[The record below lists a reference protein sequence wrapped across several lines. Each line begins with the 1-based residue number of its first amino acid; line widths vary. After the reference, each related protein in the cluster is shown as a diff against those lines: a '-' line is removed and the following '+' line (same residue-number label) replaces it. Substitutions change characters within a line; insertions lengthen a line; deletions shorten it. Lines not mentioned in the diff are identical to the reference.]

1 MITIKRLSEVENYKK
16 EISIFLLKEESPVV
30 GDKRLTGNAILQFI
44 KPIYD
49 ANNSIVLLDN
59 EKIVGCLIGA
69 KGNQTSLK
77 SYGLDNQFNVENEL
91 KNNTFIDFL
100 YFYIEK
106 EYRKDRN
113 DYKMCLY
120 AFNNIVKGKYKYI
133 TIGVVDSIN
142 THNYWQKFFKFKLL
156 FDLGGAK
163 YYYLDTDTILKEFK
177 IHNKNIL
184 LENKIR
190 TLVKEYINPYMLKS
204 KYLSPKDEDKPYQ
217 ITDKERNI
225 ISKWSERSYNRNGI
239 NVSFYNINKET
250 LNLNISKIPISAK
263 IIKDNNTKTMQF
275 AVTYSCIINNE
286 KEALITVRSTT
297 KKRFN
302 DKTKITFVLYDNF
315 LLTPNP
321 ELILISKP
329 YSKSGNSRHKSDLI
343 SLIKNTRDYLSKRIN
358 NMLEKGKLL
367 QHPFTKEGIDLD
379 EFDDFFNIDLSNYH
393 IS

>member
-1 MITIKRLSEVENYKK
+1 MGTTSYVAPRLEDIYYSKNNQPLNKK
-16 EISIFLLKEESPVV
+16 LY
-30 GDKRLTGNAILQFI
+30 I
-44 KPIYD
+44 KP
-49 ANNSIVLLDN
+49 
-59 EKIVGCLIGA
+59 
-69 KGNQTSLK
+69 
-77 SYGLDNQFNVENEL
+77 
-91 KNNTFIDFL
+91 
-100 YFYIEK
+100 
-106 EYRKDRN
+106 EYRRNRN
-113 DYKMCLY
+113 DYKMCSY
-120 AFNNIVKGKYKYI
+120 VFFNMIKDNYQFI
-133 TIGVVDSIN
+133 TLGVIDQIK
-142 THNYWQKFFKFKLL
+142 THNYWKKFFNFQLL
-156 FDLGGAK
+156 LSIAGSK
-163 YYYLDTDTILKEFK
+163 YYYLDTATILKEFK

-190 TLVKEYINPYMLKS
+190 TLVKEYINPYILKS
-204 KYLSPKDEDKPYQ
+204 KYISPKDEDKPYQ
-217 ITDKERNI
+217 ITDKEKNI

-250 LNLNISKIPISAK
+250 LNLNISKTPISAK

-286 KEALITVRSTT
+286 KEALLTVRSTT

-315 LLTPNP
+315 SLTPNP

-343 SLIKNTRDYLSKRIN
+343 TLIKNTRDYLSKRIN
-358 NMLEKGKLL
+358 NMYDKGKFL
-367 QHPFTKEGIDLD
+367 QHPFTKEGLDLE